1 MKVFQNTRFRTLEF
15 CENSKIYTISCE
27 LRKSLRIRRINLRL
41 KNPHYALLTF
51 PSRMSWR
58 TAEEFLFAQR
68 NWLQRKSL
76 EFPSRIFLAQHFANG
91 GKICLSPEIGERTV
105 RIEQNKTIDRP
116 SIHLGNQE
124 IGIHLPVGQNEELII
139 KETCWKLARQFL
151 PGWIEWAQMQCGL
164 FPQRVRVGDQRTR
177 WGSCSPKG
185 TISLNWRIILLS
197 KELGNY
203 VVFHELAHL
212 AEMNHSS
219 KFWGKLE
226 QFVANARLVDRELT
240 QAGKPVFA
248 LGRTE

>member
-1 MKVFQNTRFRTLEF
+1 ML
-15 CENSKIYTISCE
+15 
-27 LRKSLRIRRINLRL
+27 
-41 KNPHYALLTF
+41 
-51 PSRMSWR
+51 
-58 TAEEFLFAQR
+58 AQG

-76 EFPSRIFLAQHFANG
+76 EFPSRISLAQHFANG

-151 PGWIEWAQMQCGL
+151 PGWNRMGTNAMWVIPSEGD
-164 FPQRVRVGDQRTR
+164 VVGDQRTR

-219 KFWGKLE
+219 KFWE
-226 QFVANARLVDRELT
+226 S
-240 QAGKPVFA
+240 
-248 LGRTE
+248 